1 MQNELPFISNE
12 LIKWYDYNKRELPWR
27 ETKDPYRIWISEIIL
42 QQTRVIQGYEY
53 YIRFIDTFPDV
64 VSLANAE
71 EEEVLKLWQG
81 LGYYSRARNLHA
93 AAKTVATLHNGIFPT
108 EYKDVLAL
116 KGIGE
121 YTAAAITSFAY
132 NLPYA
137 VVDGNVFRFLSRLFG
152 IDTPIDTTQGKKE
165 FTNLATELLNKKNPG
180 AHNQAIMEFGAL
192 QCTPTSPKCNE
203 CPLVDICIAYSQNTI
218 TKLPVKQ
225 GKTKVKERF
234 FNYLDIRYG
243 SNIYLNKRIGNDIWK
258 NLYELPL
265 IETDSKLNLE
275 DLQNTPDFRKL
286 FEKAGNIKIQQMGLT
301 LKHVLSHR
309 IIYAT
314 FYRIEVE
321 DDITIKEQ
329 YTKTD
334 AAQLSDFPI
343 SRLVDRYFEQV
354 SEPDLF
360 A

>member
-42 QQTRVIQGYEY
+42 QQTRVVQGYEY

-165 FTNLATELLNKKNPG
+165 FTNLATELLDKKNPG

-203 CPLVDICIAYSQNTI
+203 CPLVDICIAYSQNSI
-218 TKLPVKQ
+218 AKLPVKQ

-234 FNYLDIRYG
+234 FNYLDIRYD
-243 SNIYLNKRIGNDIWK
+243 SNMYLNKRIGNDIWK